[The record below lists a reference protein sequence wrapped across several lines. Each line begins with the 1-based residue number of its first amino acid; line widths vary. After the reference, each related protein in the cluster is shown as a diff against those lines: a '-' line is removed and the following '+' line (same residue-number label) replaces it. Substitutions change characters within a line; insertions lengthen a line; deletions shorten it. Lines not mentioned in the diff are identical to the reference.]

1 MELFLC
7 RVSVTGLDDCDTDA
21 NIKTKHCLLWVAAT
35 RRSLW
40 QGASSLN
47 VQPYFDIHYSDVR
60 CIVGEL
66 GSFSVDWLLGGLTR
80 LPPEILKMIWDF
92 CNDTWY
98 CSVLDLARHVTA
110 MQENNQL
117 QDRIIPLL
125 NVKTWVRGNAPQ
137 LEGSASGSIVRLAID
152 SRGLLCIE
160 RLTQLD
166 RKISSRSD
174 CMGYIVEAAE
184 RFNGV
189 SVDFQV
195 GLSTPKAPGHI
206 TNSS

>member
-1 MELFLC
+1 
-7 RVSVTGLDDCDTDA
+7 
-21 NIKTKHCLLWVAAT
+21 T

-110 MQENNQL
+110 MQEINQL

-137 LEGSASGSIVRLAID
+137 LEGSASGSI
-152 SRGLLCIE
+152 
-160 RLTQLD
+160 LD

-195 GLSTPKAPGHI
+195 VWYGQTTGSD
-206 TNSS
+206 

>member
-1 MELFLC
+1 
-7 RVSVTGLDDCDTDA
+7 
-21 NIKTKHCLLWVAAT
+21 
-35 RRSLW
+35 
-40 QGASSLN
+40 
-47 VQPYFDIHYSDVR
+47 
-60 CIVGEL
+60 
-66 GSFSVDWLLGGLTR
+66 
-80 LPPEILKMIWDF
+80 
-92 CNDTWY
+92 
-98 CSVLDLARHVTA
+98 

-195 GLSTPKAPGHI
+195 VWYGQTTGSD
-206 TNSS
+206 

>member
-1 MELFLC
+1 MTGKLASLFMGSLSFRDLAIVLTRGYAAC
-7 RVSVTGLDDCDTDA
+7 PIVVSAV
-21 NIKTKHCLLWVAAT
+21 AT

-195 GLSTPKAPGHI
+195 VWYGQTTGSD
-206 TNSS
+206 